1 LLLLL
6 WPTVLSGCLLLLLWH
21 AALSPSLLQSRLRSL
36 SLLLLLLLL
45 LIAPCQSLTALH

>member
-1 LLLLL
+1 MLSGYLLLLL

-21 AALSPSLLQSRLRSL
+21 AALSPSLL
-36 SLLLLLLLL
+36 LLLLL

>member
-1 LLLLL
+1 M
-6 WPTVLSGCLLLLLWH
+6 LSGCLLLLLWH

-36 SLLLLLLLL
+36 SLLMLLLLLLL